1 MTTRPHISLLSTN
14 GSSSGDIVINANGV
28 ASWAT
33 VSFGG
38 GHAAN
43 ADLFDGKAPSFYLNA
58 SNLNSGTLSS
68 TVIPTTIAHGLTL
81 SGALSHTGLTPTSGT
96 AIDQI
101 LSVTDSITLTTA
113 WQDTSINATD
123 LATGTYIVQVLV
135 NDVAA
140 GGTNNNEF
148 YSGVMSWYS
157 GDTDSTTSEEVILH
171 RAGVSPGGNS
181 IFLRIA
187 RTLTAA
193 VEDMKLQIS
202 STSTD
207 AGASNVA
214 FKFRR
219 VI

>member
-1 MTTRPHISLLSTN
+1 MTTQPHISLLSTL
-14 GSSSGDIVINANGV
+14 GSASGDVILNANGV
-28 ASWAT
+28 ATWST
-33 VSFGG
+33 IQLNGG
-38 GHAAN
+38 SAAQLN
-43 ADLFDGKAPSFYLNA
+43 GQPGSFYQNA
-58 SNLNSGTLSS
+58 SNLLTGTLSS
-68 TVIPTTIAHGLTL
+68 TVIPVTIAHGLTL
-81 SGALSHTGLTPTSGT
+81 SGSLSHTGLTPTSGT

-101 LSVTDSITLTTA
+101 LTVTDSLTLSTP
-113 WQDTSINATD
+113 WQDTSVNATD

-135 NDVAA
+135 NDLAA

-148 YSGVMSWYS
+148 YSGVMSWFS
-157 GDTDSTTSEEVILH
+157 GDTDSTTSEEVVLH
-171 RAGVSPGGNS
+171 RAGISPGGNS

-202 STSTD
+202 STNTD
-207 AGASNVA
+207 TGASSVV